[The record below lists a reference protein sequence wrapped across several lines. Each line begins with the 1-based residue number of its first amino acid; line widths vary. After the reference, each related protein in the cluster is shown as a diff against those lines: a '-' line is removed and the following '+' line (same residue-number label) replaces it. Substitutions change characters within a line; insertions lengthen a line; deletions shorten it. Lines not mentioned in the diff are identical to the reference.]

1 MRLFPALVPDVVHGL
16 EWRVWTSVA
25 LSVDQHEAQL
35 KKDREEYER
44 SARRKGP
51 RLAGRR
57 R

>member
-44 SARRKGP
+44 AARRKGT